1 MADSKAESLGNKPR
15 FKFSS
20 EGQGSATLEVAS
32 LRGTESLS
40 KPFRFDLTLISS
52 STELDF
58 TKLLGKAATLTILSI
73 DGSTE
78 VPYHGILSEFEQ
90 GNPLR
95 GSAIYRAVLVPT
107 FWQLSLTKTNE
118 VYGNEQTIPQIIET
132 VLKANNLTSLDYQ
145 LSLMNPTQYRQ
156 RSFVCQYQ
164 ETSLDFVQRWLE
176 SEGLYYYFDHD
187 NSGAKT
193 AKLMILDYKQAEPAV
208 TLPLVYAQ
216 KEDLQT
222 AMQDN
227 CVFNFTCT
235 QALLPKTVVVQDYN
249 YRKAS
254 LGDQLQATAAASATG
269 QGTVMSFGDNLRT
282 TNDAT
287 YLSKIRAEEI
297 LCREQIFAGSA
308 TAVGL
313 RSGYKIQLS
322 GHYRSTF
329 NGSYL
334 VTDVEHRGALAGVL
348 FSGDRDASTEGAGG
362 IVYECNFKAIP
373 SSKQFRAARVTPRPT
388 IAGLMSATVDD
399 EGDGKYAQLNEYGQY
414 KLQLLYDQSSKQ
426 PNKGSCWVRIA
437 TPYAGAKNGLHFP
450 LLKGTEVMVAF
461 MHGDPDQ
468 PMIVGAVSNSE
479 NKNVLTNQNATA
491 AGVMSPSTNMISVS
505 DLEGDESMC
514 FYSPQG
520 GATIII
526 GSLEGNPSNK

>member
-1 MADSKAESLGNKPR
+1 MAESLGNEPR

-20 EGQGSATLEVAS
+20 DGQGSATLDVAS
-32 LRGTESLS
+32 LFGTESIS
-40 KPFRFDLTLISS
+40 KPFRFELTLISS

-58 TKLLGKAATLTILSI
+58 TKILGKSATLNILSV
-73 DGSTE
+73 DGSKQI
-78 VPYHGILSEFEQ
+78 PYHGIVSELEQ
-90 GNPLR
+90 ANPLR
-95 GSAIYRAVLVPT
+95 GAAVYRAVLVPNL
-107 FWQLSLTKTNE
+107 WQLSLTKTNE
-118 VYGNEQTIPQIIET
+118 LYGNEQTIPQIIET

-164 ETSLDFVQRWLE
+164 ETSLTFVQRWLE

-193 AKLMILDYKQAEPAV
+193 AKLMILDYKQAEPAA
-208 TLPLVYAQ
+208 TLSLVYAQ

-222 AMQDN
+222 AMQDD
-227 CVFNFTCT
+227 CVFDFTCT
-235 QALLPKTVVVQDYN
+235 QTMLPKTVLVQDYN

-269 QGTVMSFGDNLRT
+269 QGTVMYFGDNLRT

-287 YLSKIRAEEI
+287 YLAKVRSEEI
-297 LCREQIFAGSA
+297 LCREQVFAGEA

-322 GHYRSTF
+322 KHYRSSF
-329 NGSYL
+329 NGTYL

-348 FSGDRDASTEGAGG
+348 FSGDRDISTTEAAG
-362 IVYECNFKAIP
+362 IVYECKFKAIS
-373 SSKQFRAARVTPRPT
+373 SSKQFRAARVTPVPT

-414 KLQLLYDQSSKQ
+414 KVQLLYDQTTKQ
-426 PNKGSCWVRIA
+426 PNKGSCWVRLA

-450 LLKGTEVMVAF
+450 LLKGSEVMLAF

-468 PMIVGAVSNSE
+468 PMIIGAVSNSE
-479 NKNVLTNQNATA
+479 NKNVITNQNATS
-491 AGVMSPSTNMISVS
+491 AGILTPSTNMLSVS
-505 DLEGDESMC
+505 DLAGDESMC

-526 GSLEGNPSNK
+526 GSFEGSSSDK

>member
-1 MADSKAESLGNKPR
+1 MAESKTESLGNKPR
-15 FKFSS
+15 FTFSS
-20 EGQGSATLEVAS
+20 TGQGSATFDVAS
-32 LRGTESLS
+32 LQGTESLS
-40 KPFRFDLTLISS
+40 KLFRFELTLISS

-58 TKLLGKAATLTILSI
+58 TQMLGKPATLTILSI
-73 DGSTE
+73 DGNTE
-78 VPYHGILSEFEQ
+78 VPYHGILCELEQ

-107 FWQLSLTKTNE
+107 LWQLSLTKTNE
-118 VYGNEQTIPQIIET
+118 VYGNEQTIPQIIES

-145 LSLMNPTQYRQ
+145 MSLMNSTQYRQ

-164 ETSLDFVQRWLE
+164 ETSLDFVQRWFE
-176 SEGLYYYFDHD
+176 SEGLYYYFDHGTD
-187 NSGAKT
+187 GAKT
-193 AKLMILDYKQAEPAV
+193 AKLMILDYKQAEPA
-208 TLPLVYAQ
+208 TALKLVYAQ

-227 CVFNFTCT
+227 CIFNFTCT
-235 QALLPKTVVVQDYN
+235 QTFLPKTVVVQDYN

-254 LGDQLQATAAASATG
+254 LGDQLQASAAASPTG
-269 QGTVMSFGDNLRT
+269 QGEVMYFGDNLRT

-287 YLSKIRAEEI
+287 NLAKIRAEGL
-297 LCREQIFAGSA
+297 LCREQIFAGNA

-313 RSGYKIQLS
+313 RSGYKIELS
-322 GHYRSTF
+322 GHYRSSF

-334 VTDVEHRGALAGVL
+334 VTEVEHRGALAGVL
-348 FSGDRDASTEGAGG
+348 FSGDRDASTDDAGG
-362 IVYECNFKAIP
+362 IIYECNFKAIP
-373 SSKQFRAARVTPRPT
+373 SSKQFRPERTTPWPT

-414 KLQLLYDQSSKQ
+414 KLQLLYDQTSKQ
-426 PNKGSCWVRIA
+426 PNKGSCWVRLA
-437 TPYAGAKNGLHFP
+437 TPYAGVKNGLHFP
-450 LLKGTEVMVAF
+450 LLKGTEVMLAF

-491 AGVMSPSTNMISVS
+491 AGVLSPSTNMISVS
-505 DLEGDESMC
+505 DLEGDESVC

-526 GSLEGNPSNK
+526 GSLEGSSSKK